1 MIINTQLSHSA
12 VTRRTHRA
20 LRRYDHLEV
29 SSFSTAEVPC
39 PAKDQP
45 IHRTSP
51 VTPEQLQAIR
61 NRDRQDRRTLRPGL
75 VTRLNAIDDRHALLE
90 YIDQLLCDATI
101 HASERA
107 LRDQTG
113 RANGED
119 GATITSR
126 DAGHTQKCNDVPRH
140 LLTVSRDITRR
151 PGGDPEVTGCTT

>member
-45 IHRTSP
+45 IHRTGQ

-90 YIDQLLCDATI
+90 YIDQLLYDATI
-101 HASERA
+101 HAAREHSATR
-107 LRDQTG
+107 Q
-113 RANGED
+113 GEPT
-119 GATITSR
+119 ARTAPPSP
-126 DAGHTQKCNDVPRH
+126 AGMADTPRNAKMSQD
-140 LLTVSRDITRR
+140 T
-151 PGGDPEVTGCTT
+151 C